1 MLFMAQVQVSQ
12 AEVEV
17 EVKSVEVRNVERVII
32 DLADAGEVRRFHR
45 VLLAGAQA
53 VEGPKSE
60 AFAAELIE
68 ALGVTE
74 ESAAK
79 Q

>member
-1 MLFMAQVQVSQ
+1 MSNVSQYEIAAQVPVTTY
-12 AEVEV
+12 ETRLVT
-17 EVKSVEVRNVERVII
+17 RVTI
-32 DLADAGEVRRFHR
+32 DLADEGEVRRFHR
-45 VLLAGAQA
+45 QLLAGARA

-60 AFAAELIE
+60 AFANALIE

-79 Q
+79 R